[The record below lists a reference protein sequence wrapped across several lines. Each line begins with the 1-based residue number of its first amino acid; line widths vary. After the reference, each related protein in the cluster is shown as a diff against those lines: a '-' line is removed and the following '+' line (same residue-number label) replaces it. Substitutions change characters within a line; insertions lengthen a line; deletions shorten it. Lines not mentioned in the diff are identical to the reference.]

1 MAKIKIRILWSDRQD
16 RNGDNHRNICK
27 MMSGSGGN
35 SVFFV
40 LWKSLTEQFEEAMIK
55 VWKIFEMFI
64 EENGEKKKTILT
76 N

>member
-1 MAKIKIRILWSDRQD
+1 
-16 RNGDNHRNICK
+16 

-64 EENGEKKKTILT
+64 EENGEKKKTKQLT

>member
-1 MAKIKIRILWSDRQD
+1 
-16 RNGDNHRNICK
+16 
-27 MMSGSGGN
+27 MSGSGGN

-64 EENGEKKKTILT
+64 EENGEIKKQNWPIKQKRFQESIEG
-76 N
+76 

>member
-1 MAKIKIRILWSDRQD
+1 
-16 RNGDNHRNICK
+16 

-64 EENGEKKKTILT
+64 EENGEKKKQ